1 MTLDQLIQWDQHA
14 TLWLNNLGNTTW
26 DPFWLMLSDVKFWYP
41 AYVILA
47 VFLFK
52 ELGWKKGLA
61 VLLSCI
67 LMVVCVDQ
75 SCNAVKDSVERLRP
89 CYNSWMIAHGIRLPY
104 GITGHLFGFFSGH
117 AANTFGLANLGRAG
131 SRQPHH
137 HGCPFPGRHCGGSML
152 WHGGGV
158 SHRLPHALPDC
169 QSEAITFSIRVL
181 REPFTSTT
189 QSCSGFSCR

>member
-67 LMVVCVDQ
+67 LMWSGCVP
-75 SCNAVKDSVERLRP
+75 VT
-89 CYNSWMIAHGIRLPY
+89 I
-104 GITGHLFGFFSGH
+104 
-117 AANTFGLANLGRAG
+117 
-131 SRQPHH
+131 
-137 HGCPFPGRHCGGSML
+137 PG
-152 WHGGGV
+152 
-158 SHRLPHALPDC
+158 
-169 QSEAITFSIRVL
+169 
-181 REPFTSTT
+181 
-189 QSCSGFSCR
+189 